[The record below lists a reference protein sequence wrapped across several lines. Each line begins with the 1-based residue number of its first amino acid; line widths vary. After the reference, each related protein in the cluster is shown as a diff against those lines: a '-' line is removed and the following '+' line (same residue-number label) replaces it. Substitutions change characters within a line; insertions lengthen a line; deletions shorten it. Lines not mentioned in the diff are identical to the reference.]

1 MLEQVEKEAE
11 KTLGKVGGGVV
22 SSASRMTEASLSMS
36 TSSSRPR
43 GRRARKVRTALSTL
57 KVKVLRT

>member
-36 TSSSRPR
+36 TSSSSRPR
-43 GRRARKVRTALSTL
+43 GRRARKVRKALFFL
-57 KVKVLRT
+57 I

>member
-43 GRRARKVRTALSTL
+43 GRRARKVRTALL
-57 KVKVLRT
+57 QK

>member
-36 TSSSRPR
+36 TSRPR
-43 GRRARKVRTALSTL
+43 GRRARKVGKALFI
-57 KVKVLRT
+57 